1 MLKILHI
8 IKIPQI
14 LNTLFLAAFVVIG
27 FFILEGN
34 IGFNLWDEGFLW
46 YGAQRVMLGEVPI
59 RDFMAYDPGR
69 YYYLA
74 ALMSLLGNNGII
86 ALRIAVAIFQT
97 MGLFVG
103 LLLIAR
109 TVKKQNFFYLLLS
122 VVILAV
128 WMFPRHK
135 LFDISL
141 SILLIGIL
149 AYLVQNPTSRRYLF
163 TGLCVGLVAIFGRN
177 HGM

>member
-1 MLKILHI
+1 MKN
-8 IKIPQI
+8 IPLPLQI
-14 LNTLFLAAFVVIG
+14 LTIAIFIVYALFLWQ
-27 FFILEGN
+27 GN
-34 IGFNLWDEGFLW
+34 QGFNLADEGFLW

-69 YYYLA
+69 YYYSA
-74 ALMSLLGNNGII
+74 AIMSLLGNNGIM
-86 ALRIAVAIFQT
+86 ALRTAVAIFQA

-122 VVILAV
+122 AVTLVV

-141 SILLIGIL
+141 SIFFNGRML
-149 AYLVQNPTSRRYLF
+149 AFLTKIQKEV
-163 TGLCVGLVAIFGRN
+163 
-177 HGM
+177 